1 MGITMDTKEFSGHT
15 SREFNEQL
23 EKLRSQVLEM
33 GGLVEKQIEA
43 AVDAVVKGDSDLGLE
58 VVDRDERINKL
69 EVEIDSECAR
79 ILALRAPA
87 AVDLRLILAVIK
99 TITDLER
106 MGDEAKRIGHIG
118 SHLASIERPVNSYR
132 EVKNL
137 GELVKSMVRNAL
149 DAFARGDEQAAA
161 LVKKE
166 DRVID
171 QEYDAV
177 SRQGV
182 TFMLEDPR
190 TISRVL
196 DVMWVV
202 RALERIGDHAKNIC
216 EHVVYMSAGKIVA
229 HGDIDA
235 VAAMARRPR

>member
-1 MGITMDTKEFSGHT
+1 MDTTEFSGHT
-15 SREFNEQL
+15 SREFNEEL
-23 EKLRSQVLEM
+23 ESLRSKVLEM
-33 GGLVEKQIEA
+33 GGLVEKQIEG
-43 AVDAVVKGDSDLGLE
+43 AVESVVKGDSDLGLE
-58 VVDRDERINKL
+58 IADNDEKVNTL

-99 TITDLER
+99 IITDLER
-106 MGDEAKRIGHIG
+106 MGDEAKRVGIIG
-118 SHLASIERPVNSYR
+118 SHLASIERPANSYR

-137 GELVKSMVRNAL
+137 GAQVKLMVRGAL

-161 LVKKE
+161 RVKKL
-166 DRVID
+166 DRAID
-171 QEYDAV
+171 EEFDAV
-177 SRQGV
+177 SRQSV

-196 DVMWVV
+196 DVMWVI
-202 RALERIGDHAKNIC
+202 RALERIGDHAKNVC
-216 EHVVYMSAGKIVA
+216 EHVVYMSAGQIVK

-235 VAAMARRPR
+235 VAASASRPR

>member
-1 MGITMDTKEFSGHT
+1 MDTTEFSGHT
-15 SREFNEQL
+15 SREFNEEL
-23 EKLRSQVLEM
+23 ESLRSKVLEM
-33 GGLVEKQIEA
+33 GGLVERQIEG
-43 AVDAVVKGDSDLGLE
+43 AVESVVKGDSDLGLE
-58 VVDRDERINKL
+58 IADNDEKVNTL

-99 TITDLER
+99 IITDLER
-106 MGDEAKRIGHIG
+106 MGDEAKRVGTIG
-118 SHLASIERPVNSYR
+118 SHLASIERPANSYR

-137 GELVKSMVRNAL
+137 GAQVKLMVRGAL

-161 LVKKE
+161 RVKKL
-166 DRVID
+166 DRAID
-171 QEYDAV
+171 EEFDAV
-177 SRQGV
+177 SRQSV

-196 DVMWVV
+196 DVMWVI
-202 RALERIGDHAKNIC
+202 RALERIGDHAKNVC
-216 EHVVYMSAGKIVA
+216 EHVVYMSAGQIVK

-235 VAAMARRPR
+235 VAASASRPR